1 MYIFNFFNR
10 HEELMKAIQEY
21 FVVDDISFPKNVEE
35 ISEEVIKSFV
45 RDNKL
50 DLQKDVED
58 VYINCRHFTTILH
71 TKNSI
76 AQLGLMTLDNV
87 LEKESDL
94 KKFLYENNITFD
106 IGNKKMFYNGSE
118 INIGGEI
125 NCEKCFIKSQ
135 CEETK
140 LMFKDIFL
148 DDSPD
153 NECEYIEI
161 IDELRIPI
169 YHYKGEI
176 EGFLFKENPYNT
188 DYSCVNYCPEILG
201 KIEKVIKKLFN
212 DDLSLRVKWQFS
224 EDRTSIYVDFKKS
237 IFDFEDTTI
246 NDDLVESLFEYYKD
260 NREEK
265 ERLNLRYNLFIIVN
279 TLNALYV
286 KNEKLFQLKP
296 KIQVLPNELKISSC
310 H

>member
-1 MYIFNFFNR
+1 
-10 HEELMKAIQEY
+10 MKAIQEY
-21 FVVDDISFPKNVEE
+21 FLVDGISFPKNIEE
-35 ISEEVIKSFV
+35 MSEEVIKSFV
-45 RDNKL
+45 HDNKFN
-50 DLQKDVED
+50 LQKDIKD
-58 VYINCRHFTTILH
+58 VFVNCRHFTTVLH

-87 LEKESDL
+87 LEKETDL

-106 IGNKKMFYNGSE
+106 ISNKKMFYSGSE
-118 INIGGEI
+118 INISDEK
-125 NCEKCFIKSQ
+125 NCEKCFIKGQ

-140 LMFKDIFL
+140 VRFKDIFS
-148 DDSPD
+148 DDFHD

-161 IDELRIPI
+161 IKELQIPI

-176 EGFLFKENPYNT
+176 EGFLFKEDPYNT

-212 DDLSLRVKWQFS
+212 EDLSLRSNWQFS
-224 EDRTSIYVDFKKS
+224 KNRTSIYVDFKKS

-246 NDDLVESLFEYYKD
+246 NDDLVGSLFEYYKD

-265 ERLNLRYNLFIIVN
+265 ELLNLRYNLFIIVN
-279 TLNALYV
+279 ALNALYV
-286 KNEKLFQLKP
+286 KNEKFFQLKP
-296 KIQVLPNELKISSC
+296 RIQVLPNELKISLS